1 MISGLGLLVAG
12 GQAGSSGLDVVEMIN
27 LETFRS
33 CVVDVKLDQPRYDH
47 TGNGNLVCSGSNG
60 NNRLSSCYN
69 IVTGDTINLINE
81 RYNHLSWSTGHDL
94 YLMGGKPS
102 SNLRTTKLITGDS
115 TQPGFRLKYKTL

>member
-1 MISGLGLLVAG
+1 MISVFGLLVAG
-12 GQAGSSGLDVVEMIN
+12 GKAGRGLDVVEMIN
-27 LETFRS
+27 PETFRS
-33 CVVDVKLDQPRYDH
+33 CVLDLKLDHPRGNH
-47 TGNGNLVCSGSNG
+47 TGNGDLLCGGSNG

-69 IVTGDTINLINE
+69 IVTGDTINLNNE
-81 RYNHLSWSTGHDL
+81 RYNHLSWSTGDDL